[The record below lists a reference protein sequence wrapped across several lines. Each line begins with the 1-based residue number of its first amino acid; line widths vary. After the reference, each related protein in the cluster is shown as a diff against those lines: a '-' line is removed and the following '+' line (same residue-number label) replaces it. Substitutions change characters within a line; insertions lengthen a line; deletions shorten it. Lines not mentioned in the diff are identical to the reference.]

1 MRKILLASVLTAPL
15 LVGLAAAPATAAPG
29 KSTSPAQICKTM
41 QVPAGPTGELAPL
54 SGEGG
59 YFSKLGGCAST
70 VAQGG
75 LEDGGAQLS
84 ARTTRAGYVQ
94 TCQLIREVEG
104 FPFDFGYGFIPF
116 DQEVASIGECA
127 DVLTR
132 IHTFMPPMS

>member
-1 MRKILLASVLTAPL
+1 MRKALIASVLTAPL
-15 LVGLAAAPATAAPG
+15 LVGLAAAPATAAPS
-29 KSTSPAQICKTM
+29 KSPAQTCKTM

-54 SGEGG
+54 FGEGG

-104 FPFDFGYGFIPF
+104 FPFDFGYPFIPF
-116 DQEVASIGECA
+116 DQDVASIGECA
-127 DVLTR
+127 DVLKK
-132 IHTFMPPMS
+132 IHNFMPA